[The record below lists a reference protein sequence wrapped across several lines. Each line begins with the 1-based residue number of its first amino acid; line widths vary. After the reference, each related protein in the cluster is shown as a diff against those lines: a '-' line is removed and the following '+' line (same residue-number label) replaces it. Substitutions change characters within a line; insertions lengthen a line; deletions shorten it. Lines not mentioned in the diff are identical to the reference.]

1 MRMFL
6 TLTFCFPA
14 DVQPSKVQETTGSA
28 PAPVTVLFPLRDMG
42 TLSPPL
48 GDDPT
53 LQAESTE
60 SASES
65 FGAYEEAHL
74 CP

>member
-1 MRMFL
+1 MFL

-14 DVQPSKVQETTGSA
+14 DVQPSKEWETTGSA
-28 PAPVTVLFPLRDMG
+28 PAPVSVLLPLRDMV

-53 LQAESTE
+53 LQSESTVWL
-60 SASES
+60 SVRAS
-65 FGAYEEAHL
+65 
-74 CP
+74 